1 MAREWNG
8 EESTKSPAELEAELA
23 DKRKKDKR
31 DLDDSIL
38 I

>member
-8 EESTKSPAELEAELA
+8 EESTRTPEELEAELA
-23 DKRKKDKR
+23 DKQKQDKR

>member
-8 EESTKSPAELEAELA
+8 EESTKSPQDIESELA
-23 DKRKKDKR
+23 DKRKQDKR